1 MSVNLAI
8 NVNDT
13 SRNIFT
19 PLPKILYYIS
29 YAVSYLCIY
38 WPWTWLSHNH
48 QSWSCL
54 TLGTLWSWSW
64 LYLCSSQ
71 VVLTITLQPPFCHIL
86 TLKLLVS
93 LFLKGLQMLDLES
106 FWVSTSG
113 IQMWLQQRG
122 KHWISCSALTF
133 EFAPALPINNMQ
145 GCLTLALLVGGHAS
159 HSSRWIT
166 VWICPKNY
174 TSH

>member
-1 MSVNLAI
+1 MTPAEISSPHFQRYFTILVMLLAI
-8 NVNDT
+8 YVYTDPGLDLVTTT
-13 SRNIFT
+13 S
-19 PLPKILYYIS
+19 LDL
-29 YAVSYLCIY
+29 VSL
-38 WPWTWLSHNH
+38 LEH
-48 QSWSCL
+48 
-54 TLGTLWSWSW
+54 
-64 LYLCSSQ
+64 SQ